1 MVRDSP
7 LSVDDPAMLL
17 RSTALALFAATS
29 ACSGSGN
36 HAHDDPSQPIEARA
50 GSDVTLALKSNQST
64 GYQWVLVDSAALGPL
79 SLADMSYEVPRRY
92 RDHSGAGGTER
103 WTFRAPTAGQG
114 IVSLVYVRPWE
125 KEVPKDTTR
134 FRVTVR

>member
-1 MVRDSP
+1 MILRAAA
-7 LSVDDPAMLL
+7 LILL
-17 RSTALALFAATS
+17 TATS
-29 ACSGSGN
+29 ACSGDPDDVP
-36 HAHDDPSQPIEARA
+36 AYDDPSQPIEARA

-79 SLADMSYEVPRRY
+79 RLAGTSYEVPRKLRN
-92 RDHSGAGGTER
+92 RDGAGGTER
-103 WTFRAPTAGQG
+103 WTFRASAAGQG
-114 IVSLVYVRPWE
+114 VVSLVYVGPGE